1 VETERGRPRGE
12 RTESARADERT
23 ESERADERA
32 DLLREIVRQ
41 TGITDERI
49 LAAFSR
55 VPRHRFVPEQPRQAY
70 ADRALPIGHQQT
82 ISQPSMIALM
92 LAELD
97 VRPEHRVLE
106 VGAGSG
112 YAAALLGELAR
123 DVTAIEIVKEL
134 AVRARSTLAELHADH
149 VTVIEGNGREGY
161 APRAPYDRILVS
173 AAPEEIP
180 PALLSQLAP
189 SGRIVVPIG
198 DDLGQDLVIGE
209 KSQAGVLS
217 FRNTV
222 PCIFVP
228 LIPS

>member
-1 VETERGRPRGE
+1 VEPERGRPLTE
-12 RTESARADERT
+12 RD
-23 ESERADERA
+23 DERA
-32 DLLREIVRQ
+32 DLIREIVRQ
-41 TGITDERI
+41 TGITEEPI

-55 VPRHRFVPEQPRQAY
+55 VPRHRFVPEQARQAY
-70 ADRALPIGHQQT
+70 ADRALSIGHQQT

-123 DVTAIEIVKEL
+123 EVTAIEIVKDL
-134 AVRARSTLAELHADH
+134 ADRARATLAELRADN

-161 APRAPYDRILVS
+161 APRAPFDRILVS

-180 PALLSQLAP
+180 PALLTQLAP
-189 SGRIVVPIG
+189 SGKIVVPIG
-198 DDLGQDLVIGE
+198 DDAGQELVVGE
-209 KSQAGVLS
+209 RSAAGELS
-217 FRNTV
+217 FRHTV

-228 LIPS
+228 LVPS

>member
-1 VETERGRPRGE
+1 METEPGRTHAE
-12 RTESARADERT
+12 RSEP
-23 ESERADERA
+23 ERADERA
-32 DLLREIVRQ
+32 DLVREIVRQ
-41 TGITDERI
+41 TGITDEAI

-55 VPRHRFVPEQPRQAY
+55 IPRHRFVPEQRQAY
-70 ADRALPIGHQQT
+70 ADRALPIGYQQT

-97 VRPEHRVLE
+97 LRPEHRVLE

-123 DVTAIEIVKEL
+123 EVTAIEIVKEL
-134 AVRARSTLAELHADH
+134 AVRARSTLAELHADN

-180 PALLSQLAP
+180 EALLAQLAP
-189 SGRIVVPIG
+189 SGKIVVPIG
-198 DDLGQDLVIGE
+198 DELGQDLVIGE
-209 KSQAGVLS
+209 KSAAGTLS

>member
-1 VETERGRPRGE
+1 MI
-12 RTESARADERT
+12 
-23 ESERADERA
+23 
-32 DLLREIVRQ
+32 REIVRQ
-41 TGITDERI
+41 TGVTDESI
-49 LAAFSR
+49 LTAFSR
-55 VPRHRFVPEQPRQAY
+55 VPRHRFVPELARQAY
-70 ADRALPIGHQQT
+70 ADRALSIGHHQT

-92 LAELD
+92 LAELE

-123 DVTAIEIVKEL
+123 EVTAIEIVQEL
-134 AVRARSTLAELHADH
+134 AQRARATLAELYAGN

-180 PALLSQLAP
+180 PALLTQLAP

-198 DDLGQDLVIGE
+198 DDTEQELVIGE
-209 KSQAGVLS
+209 KSASGELS
-217 FRNTV
+217 FRHTV

-228 LIPS
+228 LVPS